1 MGETDDNMG
10 RGLRLRGVQGQ
21 VVSRGR
27 GRGPGGEVGGIDE
40 GPLPGDIERF
50 SGVTRTCTE
59 CGKEVFDD
67 VTRCYHCDAD
77 MDTPGDRRVGGKP
90 VWVVLT
96 AAVGILVLLLVLVR
110 GWL

>member
-1 MGETDDNMG
+1 MDESTDSTK

-21 VVSRGR
+21 VVSRGGLR
-27 GRGPGGEVGGIDE
+27 AGSGGVDE

-50 SGVTRTCTE
+50 SGVTRTCPE

-77 MDTPGDRRVGGKP
+77 MDTPGTRRSGGKP
-90 VWVVLT
+90 VWVVIT
-96 AAVGILVLLLVLVR
+96 AAVGIVVLLLVLVR

>member
-1 MGETDDNMG
+1 MDESTDSTK

-27 GRGPGGEVGGIDE
+27 GRGPGGAGGGIDE

-50 SGVTRTCTE
+50 SGVTRTCPE

-77 MDTPGDRRVGGKP
+77 MDTPGTRQSGGKP
-90 VWVVLT
+90 VWVVIT
-96 AAVGILVLLLVLVR
+96 AAIGIVVLLLVLVR